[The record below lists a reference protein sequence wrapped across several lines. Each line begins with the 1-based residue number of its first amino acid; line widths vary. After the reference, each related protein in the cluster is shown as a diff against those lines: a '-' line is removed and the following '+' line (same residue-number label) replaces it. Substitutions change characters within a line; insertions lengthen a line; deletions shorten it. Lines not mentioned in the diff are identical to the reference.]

1 MILIDEPYASDFL
14 IKTIREKKLAVV
26 ATDEAKRI
34 LTNNSLNWISEEKI
48 KNLFITNPNYPI
60 YTNSENAISW
70 IEKNLG
76 ISKLP
81 SQINIFK
88 NKIKFRE
95 LLKDS
100 FPHYFFKAVSLDKL
114 SQINI
119 EDIKF
124 PFIIKPAVGFF
135 SLGVHKVDSHDKWEL
150 VLTTIN
156 NDIEKLNSLY
166 PKEVIDTSE
175 FIIEEHIEG
184 EEYAIDCYYNSEGEP
199 VILNILH
206 HLFSSK
212 DDVNDRVYSTSKN
225 IIEKYY
231 NQIFHFLKIIGD
243 KVKLNNFPAHVE
255 IRINENGNI
264 IPIEVNPLRFGG
276 WCTTGDLS
284 WYAYGFNSYEYFLN
298 NIKPN
303 WKNILAQRKNK
314 IYSIIVLDNNSG
326 LNEDEIEYFD
336 YDRLLA
342 DFEKPIILRKI
353 NFKEYHFFGF
363 LFCETTI
370 GNEVELT
377 NILNSNLKKY
387 FILKS

>member
-1 MILIDEPYASDFL
+1 MILIDKPYASDFL
-14 IKTIREKKLAVV
+14 IKTIEEKQLTIV
-26 ATDEAKRI
+26 ATDEAKGI
-34 LTNNSLNWISEEKI
+34 LANDSLNWISEEKI
-48 KNLFITNPNYPI
+48 KNLFSINPNHPI

-76 ISKLP
+76 KSKLP

-95 LLKDS
+95 LLKDY
-100 FPHYFFKAVSLDKL
+100 FPHYYFKAVSFDKL

-135 SLGVHKVDSHDKWEL
+135 SLGVHKVDGLDKWEQ

-156 NDIEKLNSLY
+156 NDIEKLNNLY

-175 FIIEEHIEG
+175 FIIEECIEG
-184 EEYAIDCYYNSEGEP
+184 DEYAIDCYYNTEGEP

-231 NQIFHFLKIIGD
+231 NQIFQFLKIIGE
-243 KVKLNNFPAHVE
+243 KVKLKNFPAHVE
-255 IRINENGNI
+255 IRINENGDI

-284 WYAYGFNSYEYFLN
+284 WYAYGFNSYEYFLSN
-298 NIKPN
+298 FKPN
-303 WKNILAQRKNK
+303 WENILEQRKDK

-326 LNEDEIEYFD
+326 LHEDEIEYFD
-336 YDRLLA
+336 YDRLMA
-342 DFEKPIILRKI
+342 DFENPIILRKI

-363 LFCETTI
+363 LFCETTT

-377 NILNSNLKKY
+377 KILNSNLTEY
-387 FILKS
+387 IVVKS